1 QSRRGAG
8 DDLARARLGDHQHGG
23 DPRRVGA
30 GRPLPVLRARAH
42 PAPQPALRARG
53 LGGGDRDG
61 QHGRGHAGPARHAS
75 PAAGVAAEGDGGRAE
90 RCPGD
95 EGAHR
100 PRRVMR
106 HRRALAVTP
115 PVLFLLVSLLH
126 PLPDWAHIVDS
137 LAPRWT
143 LWMAVHVAQ
152 LVLVPLLVFS
162 VWMLLGGLTVRRPGL
177 ARAALIVFAAF
188 YSAFDT
194 IVGLGTGLLVRRA
207 MLLDGA

>member
-1 QSRRGAG
+1 
-8 DDLARARLGDHQHGG
+8 
-23 DPRRVGA
+23 
-30 GRPLPVLRARAH
+30 
-42 PAPQPALRARG
+42 
-53 LGGGDRDG
+53 
-61 QHGRGHAGPARHAS
+61 
-75 PAAGVAAEGDGGRAE
+75 
-90 RCPGD
+90 
-95 EGAHR
+95 
-100 PRRVMR
+100 MR
-106 HRRALAVTP
+106 HRRALAVTA

-162 VWMLLGGLTVRRPGL
+162 VWMLLDGLTGRLPSL

-207 MLLDGA
+207 MLLDGAEREAAARLAQWFWDARLDPHMPVVWVIGIGTMAWLVAMIATALALRRAGARRRIAVLLIVSGLALAIDHPFPTGTIAMLCLMIAVSLRERARYAS

>member
-1 QSRRGAG
+1 MR
-8 DDLARARLGDHQHGG
+8 
-23 DPRRVGA
+23 
-30 GRPLPVLRARAH
+30 
-42 PAPQPALRARG
+42 
-53 LGGGDRDG
+53 
-61 QHGRGHAGPARHAS
+61 
-75 PAAGVAAEGDGGRAE
+75 
-90 RCPGD
+90 
-95 EGAHR
+95 
-100 PRRVMR
+100 R

-162 VWMLLGGLTVRRPGL
+162 VWMLLGGLTGRLPGL

-207 MLLDGA
+207 MLLDGAEREAAARLAQWFWDARLDPRLPVVWVIAIGTMAWLIAMIATALALRRAGAPRRIAVLLIVSGLALAIDHPFPTGTIAMFCLMIAISLRERTRYAS